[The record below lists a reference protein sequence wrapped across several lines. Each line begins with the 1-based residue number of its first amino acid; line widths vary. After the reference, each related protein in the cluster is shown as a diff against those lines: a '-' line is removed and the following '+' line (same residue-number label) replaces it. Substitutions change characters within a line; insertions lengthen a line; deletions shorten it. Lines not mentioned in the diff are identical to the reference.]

1 MMGMKKRMKRG
12 GKAMK
17 KRVKKKIG
25 GNIGGTKALRRNEPQ
40 GLMTDRQKSES
51 QTPNKRPPARTK
63 TPKGSTLKNRQRS
76 NVKGVKNPV
85 RSKDGKIVRSNG
97 KAVTFGGANKGGA
110 KSREGRMGGGMMKK
124 RMKRGGKAK

>member
-25 GNIGGTKALRRNEPQ
+25 GTIESRRKKTSNEE
-40 GLMTDRQKSES
+40 MKSAMKDRGRGKGAASSKRVMSGSKVVRGFNQKS
-51 QTPNKRPPARTK
+51 A
-63 TPKGSTLKNRQRS
+63 
-76 NVKGVKNPV
+76 VK
-85 RSKDGKIVRSNG
+85 
-97 KAVTFGGANKGGA
+97 FGGANKAGK

>member
-17 KRVKKKIG
+17 KRVKKKFG
-25 GNIGGTKALRRNEPQ
+25 G
-40 GLMTDRQKSES
+40 MTDRQRAES
-51 QTPNKRPPARTK
+51 QQPGRKKKQISK
-63 TPKGSTLKNRQRS
+63 TAKGSNLTGKATFS
-76 NVKGVKNPV
+76 KAVKNAV
-85 RSKDGKIVRSNG
+85 RSKDGKIVRSKSG
-97 KAVTFGGANKGGA
+97 KAITFGGANKGGM

>member
-1 MMGMKKRMKRG
+1 MMEMKKRMKRG

-25 GNIGGTKALRRNEPQ
+25 GTIESRRKKTSNEEMKAA
-40 GLMTDRQKSES
+40 MKDRGRGKGAASS
-51 QTPNKRPPARTK
+51 KRVMS
-63 TPKGSTLKNRQRS
+63 GSK
-76 NVKGVKNPV
+76 VV
-85 RSKDGKIVRSNG
+85 RGFNQ
-97 KAVTFGGANKGGA
+97 KAVKFGGANKAGK